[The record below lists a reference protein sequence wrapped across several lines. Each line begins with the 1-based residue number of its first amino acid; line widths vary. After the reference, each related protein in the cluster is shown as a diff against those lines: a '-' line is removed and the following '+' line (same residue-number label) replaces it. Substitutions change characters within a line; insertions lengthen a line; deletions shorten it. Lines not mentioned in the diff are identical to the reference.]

1 MRAGRCKKKKKRI
14 GQKKQHTH
22 THTYVKKNTG
32 SKKKKTRRKKTK
44 TSAKKTAMEGQKF
57 AGGEE
62 YLISGLELKPKK
74 IDLTKW
80 NDFDKIKKMS
90 DIINEAKQKKE
101 NEVEIGQIMAGI
113 HHLIAE
119 SDEFLPLETQP
130 PHKKIQ
136 IYKFRDK
143 K

>member
-1 MRAGRCKKKKKRI
+1 MSKKIPGRKKKRL
-14 GQKKQHTH
+14 GEKKQ
-22 THTYVKKNTG
+22 
-32 SKKKKTRRKKTK
+32 